1 MGDFKVAMSDKIM
14 EDFCSQHN
22 YGSLINKLT
31 RYKNHE
37 NPTCIDLILTNRPG
51 YFQHSNV
58 FETGISDFH
67 LLIVTQLKMGFQK
80 KLPKIIAYRNYKN
93 FANAK
98 FRDDVNNF
106 AFGVRNLRETINLF
120 QLNKRETMSM
130 IQLNKS
136 IFEKM
141 KSLL

>member
-14 EDFCSQHN
+14 EDFCSQYN
-22 YGSLINKLT
+22 YGSFINKLT

-106 AFGVRNLRETINLF
+106 AFGVCHMTTF
-120 QLNKRETMSM
+120 TM
-130 IQLNKS
+130 
-136 IFEKM
+136 
-141 KSLL
+141 